1 MLITFLEKRFDSTIF
16 EKEPSQRI
24 TVADSDTIND
34 DTHSKNS
41 SQESL
46 ENSQSVDL
54 NSLVKSSTVTAVA
67 PVNLQQEFSANII
80 IPNVKIVKVSLKNCV
95 FLKLNYSMLITFHR
109 FRLISFGEC
118 AVLRLS
124 VITKSFRCS

>member
-1 MLITFLEKRFDSTIF
+1 MIIFLEKRFDSTIF

-24 TVADSDTIND
+24 SVADSDTINED
-34 DTHSKNS
+34 SLLQNS

-46 ENSQSVDL
+46 DNSQPVDL

-80 IPNVKIVKVSLKNCV
+80 IPNVKIVKVRSKNFV
-95 FLKLNYSMLITFHR
+95 FSKLHYSVLNTFPC
-109 FRLISFGEC
+109 FRLISFEEC
-118 AVLRLS
+118 AVLQRN
-124 VITKSFRCS
+124 VITK